1 MKEDDARE
9 LRHELSQEI
18 RSGWGVQ
25 HAEKDVSEVRR
36 RVNWTVTIVQKN
48 NLSREFRLPQSLFEF
63 VDDYDLWVDVDA
75 SDRRAKITLDNEEYN
90 DLELTEAEKERKELE
105 AGIRSEF
112 DLNRDGVE
120 ALADEYDSVDEIL
133 AASREELTSV
143 KGISDRRANKILHR
157 HSSKL
162 AKRMR
167 ETSDSRTIPVIE
179 DEDGVLR
186 LPEELENSD

>member
-1 MKEDDARE
+1 M
-9 LRHELSQEI
+9 
-18 RSGWGVQ
+18 
-25 HAEKDVSEVRR
+25 
-36 RVNWTVTIVQKN
+36 TVVQKN

-75 SDRRAKITLDNEEYN
+75 SDRRAKITLDNKEYN
-90 DLELTEAEKERKELE
+90 ELELTEAEKEREELE
-105 AGIRSEF
+105 AAIRSEF

-186 LPEELENSD
+186 LPEELEDSD

>member
-18 RSGWGVQ
+18 GSGWGVQ

-36 RVNWTVTIVQKN
+36 RVNWTVTVVQKN
-48 NLSREFRLPQSLFEF
+48 NLSREFRLPQSLSEF

-75 SDRRAKITLDNEEYN
+75 SDRRAKITLDNKEYN
-90 DLELTEAEKERKELE
+90 ELELTEAEKEREELE
-105 AGIRSEF
+105 AAIRSEF

-120 ALADEYDSVDEIL
+120 ALADEYDSIDEIL

-186 LPEELENSD
+186 LPEELEDSD